1 MRSIDPSYP
10 ERLLGALVLVLVL
23 AIALVQGWPLPA
35 PSEDARPFRDRPPD
49 RIQMRDIQPTSQSQE
64 KNPPPP
70 APLPPVVVP
79 DEVLVKEE
87 IDFGESQLRV
97 ETPGDDARLQE
108 GADRATAAR
117 RPDTGA
123 RLLKN
128 VQPTYPRDARRA
140 EIRARI
146 EVEVEVGANGRVR
159 SATIRR
165 CWRLRPDGSAEPVGE
180 LGYGLE
186 EAALAAAQRSLFR
199 PARHRGE
206 PVVSRKTLTFTFGR
220 K

>member
-1 MRSIDPSYP
+1 MRSIDPSYS

-35 PSEDARPFRDRPPD
+35 PSENAPPFRDRPPD
-49 RIQMRDIQPTSQSQE
+49 RIQMRDVQPTSQSRE

-70 APLPPVVVP
+70 APLPPIVVP

-97 ETPGDDARLQE
+97 ETTGDDARLQE

-117 RPDTGA
+117 QPDTGA

-146 EVEVEVGANGRVR
+146 EVEVEVGASGRVR

-165 CWRLRPDGSAEPVGE
+165 CWRLRPDGSAEPVDE

-206 PVVSRKTLTFTFGR
+206 PVDSRKTLTFTFGR